1 MNLVG
6 KLLGNRYEIIE
17 KIGNGGMATV
27 YKARCLVLKRYV
39 AVKVLREEYTTDN
52 EFIKRFNIEAES
64 AASLTH
70 PNIVS
75 VYDVG
80 QEGNLHYIVMEL
92 IKGKTLKEIIVEQGK
107 LGWKWSLKVA
117 MQIASALETAH
128 RNNII
133 HRDIKPHNII
143 ITEDGTAKVTDFGI
157 AKAVSNSTITAFG
170 TTLGSVHYFSPEH
183 ARGGYTDA
191 KSDLYS
197 LGVVLY
203 EMVTGRVPFDADT
216 PVSVALKHMQ
226 EKPVEPITLN
236 PSLPQSVNDI
246 IMKAMQ
252 KDPNMRYESAT
263 EMIAD
268 LEFALKNPG
277 KAIDM
282 EEDRKYETQRVKV
295 ENNTNSKH
303 KENGKKKGKFA
314 KFKEYLNNHKVVKWL
329 LIIVALIIIFLAS
342 IFITIWGS
350 NKLDPK
356 PAEVTLP
363 DLKGLTVE
371 EAQAKYP
378 NIVIKVKEEAFDPE
392 IKEDK
397 IISQTPPYQENYTVN
412 EGSTI
417 EVIVSKGQEIVDM
430 IKFVGMKK
438 DEVFKVA
445 AEKGFIIKISEDY
458 SDEVEAGVIIEQK
471 LKDGENWRD
480 VKEGEKV
487 LAGSEIELKVS
498 LGIEQVEVPDLSGL
512 SEADAKAKIT
522 ESKLKCKAVYTK
534 TDSSKGTGVIEQS
547 ISAHSMVNKNE
558 EITIWIN
565 DYQAIKTG
573 TATINVAKLVGY
585 TKQYTKVENGKDED
599 GNTIYKE
606 ELVPAKTVHLL
617 VKVNDTQVESKTV
630 TEDSEAVTVRF
641 DGTDTVRIEV
651 FIDNNKKATRDL
663 NLNNQTDIT
672 IE

>member
-6 KLLGNRYEIIE
+6 KLLGNRYEIVE

-27 YKARCLVLKRYV
+27 YKAKCLVLKRYV

-80 QEGNLHYIVMEL
+80 QEGNLYYIVMEL

-107 LGWKWSLKVA
+107 LGWKWSIKVA

-226 EKPVEPITLN
+226 EKPIEPITLN
-236 PSLPQSVNDI
+236 SSLPQSVNDI

-252 KDPNMRYESAT
+252 KEPNMRYETAT
-263 EMIAD
+263 EMIND
-268 LEFALKNPG
+268 LEFALRNPG
-277 KAIDM
+277 KAIDID
-282 EEDRKYETQRVKV
+282 EDRKYETQKVRVAGTP
-295 ENNTNSKH
+295 NKH
-303 KENGKKKGKFA
+303 KKEEKKKGKFA
-314 KFKEYLNNHKVVKWL
+314 KFKDYLNKHKVVKWILILGIL
-329 LIIVALIIIFLAS
+329 LIVFLAS
-342 IFITIWGS
+342 LFITIFGMKAAS
-350 NKLDPK
+350 PK
-356 PAEVTLP
+356 EVELPNLAGMTL
-363 DLKGLTVE
+363 E
-371 EAQAKYP
+371 EAKQKYT
-378 NIVIKVKEEAFDPE
+378 NLDIKLKEEAFDPE
-392 IKEDK
+392 IEEGK
-397 IISQTPPYQENYTVN
+397 IISQTPPYQANYTVN
-412 EGSTI
+412 EGTTI
-417 EVIVSKGQEIVDM
+417 EVVVSKGQEIVDM
-430 IKFVGMKK
+430 VKFVGMKK
-438 DEVFKVA
+438 DEAFKLA
-445 AEKGFIIKISEDY
+445 AEKGFVLKMTEDY
-458 SDEVEAGVIIEQK
+458 DDEVEAGVIIEQSVSE
-471 LKDGENWRD
+471 GENLRPI
-480 VKEGEKV
+480 KEGEKI
-487 LAGSEIELKVS
+487 LAGTEIVLKVS

-512 SEADAKAKIT
+512 SEADARAKIT
-522 ESKLKCKAVYTK
+522 EAKLKCKAVYTK
-534 TDSSKGTGVIEQS
+534 TDSTKGTGVIEQS

-565 DYQAIKTG
+565 DYQAIKQG
-573 TATINVAKLVGY
+573 TATINVAKLTNY
-585 TKQYTKVENGKDED
+585 TKQYTKVEDGEDEE

-606 ELVPAKTVHLL
+606 ELVPPKTVHLL

-630 TEDSEAVTVRF
+630 SEDSETVTVRF
-641 DGTDTVRIEV
+641 DGTGTVRIEV
-651 FIDNNKKATRDL
+651 YIDNNKRATRDL
-663 NLNNQTDIT
+663 NLDTQTTIT

>member
-6 KLLGNRYEIIE
+6 KLLGNRYEIVE

-27 YKARCLVLKRYV
+27 YKAKCLVLKRYV

-80 QEGNLHYIVMEL
+80 QEGNLYYIVMEL

-107 LGWKWSLKVA
+107 LGWKWSIKVA

-226 EKPVEPITLN
+226 EKPIEPITLN
-236 PSLPQSVNDI
+236 SSLPQSVNDI

-252 KDPNMRYESAT
+252 KEPNMRYETAT
-263 EMIAD
+263 EMIND
-268 LEFALKNPG
+268 LEFALRNPG

-282 EEDRKYETQRVKV
+282 DEDKKYETQKVRVAGA
-295 ENNTNSKH
+295 SDKH
-303 KENGKKKGKFA
+303 KKEEKKKGKFA
-314 KFKEYLNNHKVVKWL
+314 KFKDYLNKHKVVKWILILGIL
-329 LIIVALIIIFLAS
+329 LIVFLAS
-342 IFITIWGS
+342 LFITIFGMKAAS
-350 NKLDPK
+350 PK
-356 PAEVTLP
+356 EVELPNLAGMTL
-363 DLKGLTVE
+363 E
-371 EAQAKYP
+371 EAKQKYT
-378 NIVIKVKEEAFDPE
+378 NLDIKLKEEAFDPE
-392 IKEDK
+392 IEEGK
-397 IISQTPPYQENYTVN
+397 IISQTPTYQANYTVN
-412 EGSTI
+412 EGTTI
-417 EVIVSKGQEIVDM
+417 EVVVSKGQEIVDM
-430 IKFVGMKK
+430 VKFVGMKK
-438 DEVFKVA
+438 DEAFKLA
-445 AEKGFIIKISEDY
+445 AEKGFVLKMTEDY
-458 SDEVEAGVIIEQK
+458 DDEVEAGVIIEQS
-471 LKDGENWRD
+471 
-480 VKEGEKV
+480 VKEGENLRPIKEGEKI
-487 LAGSEIELKVS
+487 LAGTEIELKVS

-512 SEADAKAKIT
+512 SEADARAKIT
-522 ESKLKCKAVYTK
+522 EAKLKCKAVYTK
-534 TDSSKGTGVIEQS
+534 TDSTKGTGVIEQS

-565 DYQAIKTG
+565 DYQAIKQG
-573 TATINVAKLVGY
+573 TATINVAKLTNY
-585 TKQYTKVENGKDED
+585 TKQYTKVEDGEDEE

-606 ELVPAKTVHLL
+606 ELVPPKTVHLL

-630 TEDSEAVTVRF
+630 SEDSETVTVRF
-641 DGTDTVRIEV
+641 DGTGTVRIEV
-651 FIDNNKKATRDL
+651 YIDNNKRATRDL
-663 NLNNQTDIT
+663 NLDTQTTIT